1 MATPA
6 EVTMENITGTWGL
19 QGINWIIRK
28 TISMTE
34 VTVKMKHLL
43 GTSPPTGAPVPQIA
57 IEQSTSMSRTSEN
70 RFLDWSENPQED
82 PIFGKNVV
90 QSRLIGNDTSSGDR
104 ARPLVEVQAA
114 IDDANIGKFLRG
126 EIDENLQPCDGFL
139 VEPPKKEHSQLKGG
153 NEGVWLN
160 VVIRNQDS
168 KTVAEQVWGFE
179 MIKSERRYVRRV
191 VVSDTKG
198 NWEKGRLVY
207 NFVN

>member
-1 MATPA
+1 MATPT
-6 EVTMENITGTWGL
+6 EVTMENVTGTWGL

-28 TISMTE
+28 TIRMTE
-34 VTVKMKHLL
+34 VTVKMKHFL
-43 GTSPPTGAPVPQIA
+43 GTSPQTGAPVPHIA
-57 IEQSTSMSRTSEN
+57 IEQSTSMSSTFEN
-70 RFLDWSENPQED
+70 HFLDWLENSQED

-90 QSRLIGNDTSSGDR
+90 QSQLIGNGPSSGDR
-104 ARPLVEVQAA
+104 ARPFVEVQATT
-114 IDDANIGKFLRG
+114 DDPNIGRFLRG

-139 VEPPKKEHSQLKGG
+139 VEPPKEDHSQLKGG
-153 NEGVWLN
+153 NEGVWLS

-168 KTVAEQVWGFE
+168 KSIAEQVWGFE
-179 MIKSERRYVRRV
+179 MVKDERRYVRRV